1 MLIADIK
8 VKLFFPVDEG
18 TLEPLD
24 IPIDYLLIEYPD
36 LSPNKEY
43 YHVFKSV
50 NNTVTY
56 IKEFSLIK
64 EFKTKEESRYW
75 LRLFFDTLSLLD
87 VLYSE
92 FFISYT
98 Q

>member
-18 TLEPLD
+18 TLEALD
-24 IPIDYLLIEYPD
+24 IPIDYFLIEYPD
-36 LSPNKEY
+36 LSPTKEY
-43 YHVFKSV
+43 YHLFKSI

-64 EFKTKEESRYW
+64 EFKTKEEGRYW

-98 Q
+98 E